1 MRGFAVAA
9 SLALALSAAPA
20 FAQQPRPAQ
29 PAPARPAAPPPA
41 QPPAQTL
48 PTPAQ
53 RPPAP
58 FPQGAKVAYVYLQQ
72 IAALSSEGKAA
83 QATVTAFTQK
93 KQVEV
98 ADRTKALQAS
108 QQKLQTG
115 GGVMSDVARAQLE
128 KDIERQQRDLERLQ
142 QDAQGDITEKTQ
154 EVQADFN
161 KKLFPI
167 LEQLSVEKGLHLL
180 FSAQDAGLI
189 WAADGLDLTMDAVK
203 KLDAATAKAAPA
215 ASAAPTAPT
224 APAAPAAPTAPA
236 APAAPTAPT
245 PK

>member
-1 MRGFAVAA
+1 MRGFALAA
-9 SLALALSAAPA
+9 SVALAMSAAPA
-20 FAQQPRPAQ
+20 FAQAPVQPPPRPAQ
-29 PAPARPAAPPPA
+29 PAPPRPAAPPP
-41 QPPAQTL
+41 PAQAG

-72 IAALSSEGKAA
+72 VAALSTEGKAA
-83 QATVTAFTQK
+83 QSRVTTLTQK
-93 KQVEV
+93 KQAEV
-98 ADRTKALQAS
+98 ADKTKALQAS
-108 QQKLQTG
+108 QQKLQTSA
-115 GGVMSDVARAQLE
+115 GVMSDVARAQLE

-142 QDAQGDITEKTQ
+142 QDAQGDVTELTQ
-154 EVQADFN
+154 QVQAEFN

-167 LEQLSVEKGLHLL
+167 LEELSREKGLHLL

-203 KLDAATAKAAPA
+203 KLNEVTAAAAAPV
-215 ASAAPTAPT
+215 ASSPKEAPAP
-224 APAAPAAPTAPA
+224 APAPASPAAPA
-236 APAAPTAPT
+236 

>member
-1 MRGFAVAA
+1 MRGFALAA
-9 SLALALSAAPA
+9 SVALAMSAATA
-20 FAQQPRPAQ
+20 FAQAPVQPAPRPAQ
-29 PAPARPAAPPPA
+29 PAPARPAAPPPQA
-41 QPPAQTL
+41 G

-72 IAALSSEGKAA
+72 VAALSSEGKAA
-83 QATVTAFTQK
+83 QTRVTTLTQK
-93 KQVEV
+93 KQTEV
-98 ADRTKALQAS
+98 ADKTKALQAS

-142 QDAQGDITEKTQ
+142 QDAQAEITELTQ
-154 EVQADFN
+154 EVQAEFN

-167 LEQLSVEKGLHLL
+167 LEQLSIERGLQLL

-189 WAADGLDLTMDAVK
+189 WASDGLDLTMDAVK
-203 KLDAATAKAAPA
+203 KLDAATAAAKEAPAAAPA
-215 ASAAPTAPT
+215 P
-224 APAAPAAPTAPA
+224 APAAP
-236 APAAPTAPT
+236 
-245 PK
+245 K